1 MVKFSDLL
9 VQRYQTHMKHR
20 YGVVISDEQAQLNL
34 DSFATIYLAFTPF
47 VSDTNSPSPAKGR
60 GGG

>member
-9 VQRYQTHMKHR
+9 ITRYQNHMKHR
-20 YGVVISDEQAQLNL
+20 YGVVISYEQAQLNL
-34 DSFATIYLAFTPF
+34 DSFATIYLAFTPE
-47 VSDTNSPSPAKGR
+47 VSDTASPNPAKGR